1 MGEILLTILSKCS
14 KLNRMADHDN
24 SYKLLFSHAEMV
36 RDLLLGFVKE
46 DWVQDLDLDSL
57 ERVSGSYV
65 SDDIRDRHDD
75 IVWRV
80 KWGREWLYV
89 YILIEFQS
97 TIDRYMPLRVLV
109 YLGLLYQD
117 LIRGRNLASSGKL
130 PPVLPVVLYNG
141 GRRWDAPVEMGDLV
155 EDVPGGLSRYR
166 PRFTFLL
173 VDEGAYRDD
182 DLKLLRNLVSALFR
196 LENSRDPE
204 RIMETVT
211 LLLEWLAAPEQDS
224 LRRAFTVWFNR
235 VFFASQKDKPKPP
248 ELRELKEVRAM
259 LAERVEE
266 WKNETTSRHNT
277 RMPYRSSL
285 PRSSL
290 MVFP

>member
-1 MGEILLTILSKCS
+1 M
-14 KLNRMADHDN
+14 
-24 SYKLLFSHAEMV
+24 
-36 RDLLLGFVKE
+36 
-46 DWVQDLDLDSL
+46 
-57 ERVSGSYV
+57 
-65 SDDIRDRHDD
+65 
-75 IVWRV
+75 
-80 KWGREWLYV
+80 
-89 YILIEFQS
+89 
-97 TIDRYMPLRVLV
+97 
-109 YLGLLYQD
+109 
-117 LIRGRNLASSGKL
+117 
-130 PPVLPVVLYNG
+130 LPVVLYNG

-266 WKNETTSRHNT
+266 WKKEWKREGRKEGEANILLKLLELKFGELSLEDQKRVQSADSDTLLKWSGRILTADTLDEILSSSRE
-277 RMPYRSSL
+277 S
-285 PRSSL
+285 
-290 MVFP
+290 

>member
-1 MGEILLTILSKCS
+1 MTILSKCS
-14 KLNRMADHDN
+14 KLNRMADYDN

-65 SDDIRDRHDD
+65 SDDIRDRH
-75 IVWRV
+75 
-80 KWGREWLYV
+80 
-89 YILIEFQS
+89 
-97 TIDRYMPLRVLV
+97 
-109 YLGLLYQD
+109 
-117 LIRGRNLASSGKL
+117 
-130 PPVLPVVLYNG
+130 
-141 GRRWDAPVEMGDLV
+141 
-155 EDVPGGLSRYR
+155 
-166 PRFTFLL
+166 
-173 VDEGAYRDD
+173 D

-266 WKNETTSRHNT
+266 WKKEWKREGRKEGEANILLKLLELKFGELSLEDQKRVQSADSDTLLKWSGRILTADTLDEILSSSRE
-277 RMPYRSSL
+277 S
-285 PRSSL
+285 
-290 MVFP
+290 